1 MSRWARPVRR
11 VVAAPGGG
19 HGHRARTLSTVLSA
33 ATIAMPR
40 ARIEGEDGNRH
51 DWPS

>member
-1 MSRWARPVRR
+1 MSVGCGEFAGDRS
-11 VVAAPGGG
+11 APGGG
-19 HGHRARTLSTVLSA
+19 HGDRARTPRTVLSA

-40 ARIEGEDGNRH
+40 ARIEGEDGNQH